1 MIYSANYADMYWL
14 ELADAVITW
23 VICVPG
29 TFALALLGSKD
40 GESQPVEQKSGTI
53 S

>member
-1 MIYSANYADMYWL
+1 MYNL

-29 TFALALLGSKD
+29 SFVLTFFSSQENSGS
-40 GESQPVEQKSGTI
+40 PVEQKSGTI
-53 S
+53 A